1 MQFSSGLKHELYRHW
16 PAGTL
21 EFAYCRTTKPD
32 TSLSCGELSLHSST
46 TYISTSLLNP
56 RTVCGWSPH
65 YPGSAPQTTK
75 SNWRIY
81 RDISRLVLPH
91 QLQNGWHLSNVFIGF
106 HSHNF
111 FLDFP
116 LNFPPSH
123 LILIPLCFIISLMLS
138 ILWSWANGKLNGS
151 VWSLICLKTF
161 TLNFNLL

>member
-32 TSLSCGELSLHSST
+32 TSLSCGESSILSTALHSST
-46 TYISTSLLNP
+46 MSLHCLYNP
-56 RTVCGWSPH
+56 RTVCSWSPQ

-75 SNWRIY
+75 SNQRIY
-81 RDISRLVLPH
+81 RDISRLVLLH
-91 QLQNGWHLSNVFIGF
+91 QLQNGWHSSIVECF

-116 LNFPPSH
+116 LNFLLHFNPPSYH
-123 LILIPLCFIISLMLS
+123 FFNVVNIV
-138 ILWSWANGKLNGS
+138 KLREREME
-151 VWSLICLKTF
+151 W
-161 TLNFNLL
+161 